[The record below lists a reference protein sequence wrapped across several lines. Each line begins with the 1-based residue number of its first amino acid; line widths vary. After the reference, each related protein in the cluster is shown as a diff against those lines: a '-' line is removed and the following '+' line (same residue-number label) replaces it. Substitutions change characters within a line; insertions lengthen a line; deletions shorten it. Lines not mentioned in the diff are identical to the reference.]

1 MSILKKSCAAV
12 AGLLLLSTAHAATI
26 DLTGLGFVTYGDG
39 QSYSLPIANY
49 QYGFSTNNGPYAIP
63 STPGQIQDLVVLNT
77 GSEGQQVTTNFAGMD
92 DAYSTPTGST
102 GGETFFYSSTTTD
115 RGFSAPEPT
124 GNLDTTWDTSLSA
137 LQTFTAG
144 EELVFFFNNNQ
155 TNSGTAADQT
165 LAAWARLWITAADG
179 TTVVAGS
186 TFEFTNDDSPYA
198 IVTEGGGG
206 TFFGD
211 PTLYTATGSGAGDPT
226 NDFPLSGDTDWV
238 VSGGQL
244 CVASNGSNPI
254 PIPVSCGISQGDLS
268 LLGDGTLLLA
278 DVSAAINHNL
288 GADHVA
294 YAVIFPELN
303 ALLTSLYGSIA
314 DLSDY
319 TLHVDVRYG
328 CEGDAGGGWM
338 DCLDTSV
345 AQWGNGLN
353 NGYEQLFIGTAIT
366 GVCPPDDT
374 LCNPT
379 VPEPATLAL
388 MGLGLAGI
396 GIGYRRRR
404 VKAEPENKIE

>member
-1 MSILKKSCAAV
+1 
-12 AGLLLLSTAHAATI
+12 
-26 DLTGLGFVTYGDG
+26 LGFVTYGDG
-39 QSYSLPIANY
+39 ESYSLPIANY
-49 QYGFSTNNGPYAIP
+49 QFDFNTNNGPFTIS
-63 STPGQIQDLVVLNT
+63 STPGQIKDLVVLDT
-77 GSEGQQVTTNFAGMD
+77 GTSGNPVVTNFDGMD
-92 DAYSTPTGST
+92 NAYETPEGVS
-102 GGETFFYSSTTTD
+102 GDTFFYSSTTTYQ
-115 RGFSAPEPT
+115 GTEGSVAN
-124 GNLDTTWDTSLSA
+124 NLDTTWDTSLSA

-155 TNSGTAADQT
+155 TNSGDASDQT
-165 LAAWARLWITAADG
+165 LAAWARLWITDDTGA
-179 TTVVAGS
+179 VVGD
-186 TFEFTNDDSPYA
+186 TFEFTNDDKPYA

-211 PTLYTATGSGAGDPT
+211 PTLYTASGSGAGDPDHTDLT
-226 NDFPLSGDTDWV
+226 NTDWV

-244 CVASNGSNPI
+244 CVASNATNPI
-254 PIPVSCGISQGDLS
+254 PIPVSCDINQGDLS
-268 LLGDGTLLLA
+268 ALGDGTLLLS

-303 ALLTSLYGSIA
+303 ALLAFLYGSVG

-328 CEGDAGGGWM
+328 CAGDAGSGWM
-338 DCLDTSV
+338 DCLDSS
-345 AQWGNGLN
+345 AEWGNALN
-353 NGYEQLFIGTAIT
+353 NGFEQLFIGTAIT
-366 GVCPPDDT
+366 GACPPDDP

-396 GIGYRRRR
+396 GISYRRRR
-404 VKAEPENKIE
+404 VKAEPENK

>member
-1 MSILKKSCAAV
+1 MRILKKSCAAV
-12 AGLLLLSTAHAATI
+12 AGLLLLSTGHAATI
-26 DLTGLGFVTYGDG
+26 DLTGLGYVTYGDG
-39 QSYSLPIANY
+39 NSYSLPIANY
-49 QYGFSTNNGPYAIP
+49 QYGFNLNNGPYTIS

-92 DAYSTPTGST
+92 DAYSTPTGVS
-102 GGETFFYSSTTTD
+102 GETFFYSSTTTD

-124 GNLDTTWDTSLSA
+124 NNLDTTWDTSLSA

-165 LAAWARLWITAADG
+165 LAAWARLWITDDTGA
-179 TTVVAGS
+179 VVGD

-211 PTLYTATGSGAGDPT
+211 PTLYTAAGSGSGNPDNTDPT
-226 NDFPLSGDTDWV
+226 DTDWV

-303 ALLTSLYGSIA
+303 DLLTFLYGSVG

-328 CEGDAGGGWM
+328 CEGDAGTGWM
-338 DCLDTSV
+338 DCLDTSLNP
-345 AQWGNGLN
+345 WGNALN
-353 NGYEQLFIGTAIT
+353 NGFEQLFIGTAIT
-366 GVCPPDDT
+366 GECPPTDP

-388 MGLGLAGI
+388 MGLGLAGV
-396 GIGYRRRR
+396 GFGLRRRR
-404 VKAEPENKIE
+404 RGGAGTSA

>member
-1 MSILKKSCAAV
+1 MSILKKSCTAV
-12 AGLLLLSTAHAATI
+12 AGLLLFSASHAATI
-26 DLTGLGFVTYGDG
+26 DLTGLGYVAYGDG
-39 QSYSLPIANY
+39 QSYSLPIANF
-49 QYGFSTNNGPYAIP
+49 QFGFNTNNGPFTIP

-77 GSEGQQVTTNFAGMD
+77 GTSGNPVVTNFDGMD
-92 DAYSTPTGST
+92 NAYETPTGVS
-102 GGETFFYSSTTTD
+102 GDTFFYSSTSTYQGTE
-115 RGFSAPEPT
+115 GSVAN
-124 GNLDTTWDTSLSA
+124 NLDTTWDTSLSA
-137 LQTFTAG
+137 LETFTAG

-165 LAAWARLWITAADG
+165 LAAWARLWITDDTGA
-179 TTVVAGS
+179 VVAGS
-186 TFEFTNDDSPYA
+186 TFEFTNNDSPYA
-198 IVTEGGGG
+198 LVSEGGGG
-206 TFFGD
+206 IFLGD
-211 PTLYTATGSGAGDPT
+211 PTLYTAGGSGPGDPDNT
-226 NDFPLSGDTDWV
+226 DPSNTDWV
-238 VSGGQL
+238 LSGGQL
-244 CVASNGSNPI
+244 CVASNAI
-254 PIPVSCGISQGDLS
+254 ITTPIPVSCSITQAELDL
-268 LLGDGTLLLA
+268 LPGGLLLS

-328 CEGDAGGGWM
+328 CEGDAGTGWM
-338 DCLDTSV
+338 DCLDTSI
-345 AQWGNGLN
+345 AGFGNGLN
-353 NGYEQLFIGTAIT
+353 NGFEQLFIGTAIT
-366 GVCPPDDT
+366 GECPPTDP

-404 VKAEPENKIE
+404 VKVEPENKIE